1 MWRRG
6 TESEARDHGESIGIR
21 RVQGGGRVLYRRE
34 CLCPPDATYVEWRF
48 HGGFGDADW
57 VLSLLTGR
65 ESDFGP
71 ASAWSARLRGQ
82 RLCSEM
88 LS

>member
-1 MWRRG
+1 MIY
-6 TESEARDHGESIGIR
+6 ARDNIKG
-21 RVQGGGRVLYRRE
+21 L
-34 CLCPPDATYVEWRF
+34 LKKRF
-48 HGGFGDADW
+48 HGVFGDADW